1 MLSGIALSQSTVNP
15 DTVCINT
22 SGSNYF
28 VPTLGV
34 GYTYTWTV
42 SSPGSIT
49 SGQGTESIIVD
60 WSSASAGLIANAVSV
75 VASTPSGCDSEPVLL
90 DVFILEIIPTI
101 TTLGPFCETD
111 ACVTLVGTPIG
122 GVFSGPGVVL
132 NGGVY
137 EFCPT
142 SANQGV
148 NTITYTVDQGGCTFS
163 TTTDV
168 SVTPQPTLGPISHD

>member
-1 MLSGIALSQSTVNP
+1 MKKLILILTLMLSGIALSQSTVNP

-75 VASTPSGCDSEPVLL
+75 VASTPSGCDSRPRWVYLL
-90 DVFILEIIPTI
+90 NNNR
-101 TTLGPFCETD
+101 
-111 ACVTLVGTPIG
+111 CV
-122 GVFSGPGVVL
+122 S
-132 NGGVY
+132 N
-137 EFCPT
+137 
-142 SANQGV
+142 
-148 NTITYTVDQGGCTFS
+148 S
-163 TTTDV
+163 TTNIG
-168 SVTPQPTLGPISHD
+168 SNISRLK